1 MSLPGWPV
9 PGCAA
14 GPDHAISWEIVMSE
28 ELPTPDG
35 AEPSPDT
42 TSLWDEAAWP
52 EPPDDAWPEPD
63 EDVPSSLPR
72 RRLLGLR
79 RGVAITAAFGGLI
92 LGSAVGGFLISR
104 AATGSPVAASA
115 ASSSDT
121 ATPSP
126 SPGAHF
132 RGGLGG
138 PSSFFGVNLL
148 QDAATAIGIS
158 EQTLESDLQAGQTV
172 AQVATANST
181 TAQAVITAL
190 VGDETTAINGLV
202 TSGKITSSQA
212 STIESNL
219 TQMVTNFVN
228 QTRPATVPSVGIG
241 GSGEQAALQAAA
253 TTIGISA
260 STLESDLASGQSVA
274 SVAQADNVS
283 VGSVV
288 SAVTTAM
295 DSQISSLE
303 SSGKITSA
311 QASTLTSEA
320 QSRVT
325 EWVDGTYPGWP
336 FGPFGISGT
345 TGGGFF
351 GGGPFAGMPW
361 GHGPAV
367 SPSASPSTSTS

>member
-1 MSLPGWPV
+1 
-9 PGCAA
+9 
-14 GPDHAISWEIVMSE
+14 MSE
-28 ELPTPDG
+28 ELPIPEG

-63 EDVPSSLPR
+63 EDAASPLPR

-79 RGVAITAAFGGLI
+79 RGVAVAAAFGGLV

-104 AATGSPVAASA
+104 AATGSPVSAST

-172 AQVATANST
+172 AQVATANNT
-181 TAQAVITAL
+181 AAQAVITAL
-190 VGDETTAINGLV
+190 VGDETTAIDGLV
-202 TSGKITSSQA
+202 SSGKLTSSQA
-212 STIESNL
+212 SQIKANL
-219 TQMVTNFVN
+219 TQMVTDFVD
-228 QTRPATVPSVGIG
+228 QTRPATVPGIG
-241 GSGEQAALQAAA
+241 GGGAGEMAALQAAA
-253 TTIGISA
+253 TTIGVTASA
-260 STLESDLASGQSVA
+260 LASDLAAGQSIAEVA
-274 SVAQADNVS
+274 GAHDVS
-283 VGSVV
+283 VSKVV
-288 SAVTTAM
+288 AAVTTAV

-303 SSGKITSA
+303 SSGRITSA
-311 QASTLTSEA
+311 EASTLTSEV

-325 EWVDGTYPGWP
+325 AWVDGTYPGWP
-336 FGPFGISGT
+336 FGPFGTFGT
-345 TGGGFF
+345 ASGGFF
-351 GGGPFAGMPW
+351 SGGPFAGMPW
-361 GHGPAV
+361 GHGPAA
-367 SPSASPSTSTS
+367 SPSASPSGSVS